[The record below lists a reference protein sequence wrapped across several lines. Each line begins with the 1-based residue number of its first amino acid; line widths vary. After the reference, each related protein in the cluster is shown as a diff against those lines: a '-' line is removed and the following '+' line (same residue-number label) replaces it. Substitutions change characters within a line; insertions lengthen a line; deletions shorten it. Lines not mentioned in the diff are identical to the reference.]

1 MAEKKAAPQNKGAL
15 EQNKK
20 KRRRLRLNYPWLS
33 AAVPLVVLM
42 VILSFAHPRFLT
54 TSNMTS
60 ILLQAAVYVIMALGM
75 SFVLMTGGID
85 LSQGSLLALVGV
97 VSASILESTNSIPLA
112 IIASIIVGAAVGAA
126 NGLVVSCLK
135 IPPFIMTLSTMYLCR
150 GLTLVITQATPI
162 TVKNE
167 GFKWLGGGSVLGIP
181 VPVIIFLIAAFV
193 GQFILSY
200 TATGR
205 YVLAV
210 GSNRE
215 AARLS
220 GVKTRWN
227 ECKVYIISGIMVAIA
242 GIVYVARL
250 GAAQA
255 TAGESYE
262 MEAVAAS
269 VLGGTSVLG
278 GEGGIIGT
286 VMGAI
291 VVAIIRNAIVLL
303 NVSTYYQQMI
313 TGAVI
318 LIAVIVDVQRKARL
332 AKEVN

>member
-1 MAEKKAAPQNKGAL
+1 MKHLKDTSAAALSPQRKIHFD
-15 EQNKK
+15 
-20 KRRRLRLNYPWLS
+20 YPWLS

-42 VILSFAHPRFLT
+42 IVLPLANPRFLT
-54 TSNMTS
+54 VSNLTSV
-60 ILLQAAVYVIMALGM
+60 LLQAAVYVIMALGM

-85 LSQGSLLALVGV
+85 LSQGSLLALTGVVAAYIVENQGSVLLAILASILVGALVGV
-97 VSASILESTNSIPLA
+97 V
-112 IIASIIVGAAVGAA
+112 
-126 NGLVVSCLK
+126 NGSVISRLS

-150 GLTLVITQATPI
+150 GLTLVITQASPI
-162 TVKNE
+162 SISSDT
-167 GFKWLGGGSVLGIP
+167 FRWIGSGDFLGIP
-181 VPVIIFLIAAFV
+181 VPVII

-205 YVLAV
+205 YILAV

-220 GVKTRWN
+220 GIKTRWN

-242 GIVYVARL
+242 GVVYVARL

-255 TAGESYE
+255 NAGQSYE

-269 VLGGTSVLG
+269 VLGG
-278 GEGGIIGT
+278 EGNIVGT
-286 VMGAI
+286 VLGAI

-303 NVSTYYQQMI
+303 EVSTYYQQMI

-318 LIAVIVDVQRKARL
+318 LLAVIVDVQRKARA
-332 AKEVN
+332 AKRVD

>member
-1 MAEKKAAPQNKGAL
+1 MKHLKDTSAATLSPQRKIHFD
-15 EQNKK
+15 
-20 KRRRLRLNYPWLS
+20 YPWLS

-42 VILSFAHPRFLT
+42 IVLPLANPRFLT
-54 TSNMTS
+54 VSNLTSV
-60 ILLQAAVYVIMALGM
+60 LLQAAVYVIMALGM

-85 LSQGSLLALVGV
+85 LSQGSLLALTGVVAAYIVENQGSVLLAILASILVGALVGV
-97 VSASILESTNSIPLA
+97 V
-112 IIASIIVGAAVGAA
+112 
-126 NGLVVSCLK
+126 NGSVISRLS

-150 GLTLVITQATPI
+150 GLTLVITQASPI
-162 TVKNE
+162 SISSDT
-167 GFKWLGGGSVLGIP
+167 FRWIGSGDFLGIP
-181 VPVIIFLIAAFV
+181 VPVIIFVTAAII

-205 YVLAV
+205 YILAV

-220 GVKTRWN
+220 GIKTRWN

-242 GIVYVARL
+242 GVVYVARL

-255 TAGESYE
+255 NAGQSYE

-278 GEGGIIGT
+278 GEGNIVGT
-286 VMGAI
+286 VLGAI

-303 NVSTYYQQMI
+303 EVSTYYQQMI

-318 LIAVIVDVQRKARL
+318 LLAVIVDVQRKARA
-332 AKEVN
+332 AKRVD

>member
-1 MAEKKAAPQNKGAL
+1 MELKKEAAERAV
-15 EQNKK
+15 K
-20 KRRRLRLNYPWLS
+20 KRKIRFDYPWIS

-42 VILSFAHPRFLT
+42 AVLPFAHPMFLT
-54 TSNMTS
+54 TSN
-60 ILLQAAVYVIMALGM
+60 ILGILRQAAVYVIMGLGM

-97 VSASILESTNSIPLA
+97 VSAYIVENTGSIFLA
-112 IIASIIVGAAVGAA
+112 ILAGVVVGALTGAA
-126 NGLVVSCLK
+126 NGVVISCLK

-150 GLTLVITQATPI
+150 GLTLVITKASPI
-162 TVKNE
+162 AITNSA
-167 GFKWLGGGSVLGIP
+167 FKWIGGGSLLGIP
-181 VPVIIFLIAAFV
+181 VPVLIFIIAAAV

-205 YVLAV
+205 YILAV

-220 GVKTRWN
+220 GIKTRWN
-227 ECKVYIISGIMVAIA
+227 ECKVYIISGVMVAIA
-242 GIVYVARL
+242 GVVYVARL

-255 TAGESYE
+255 TAGQSYE

-286 VMGAI
+286 VMGAV

-303 NVSTYYQQMI
+303 EVSTYYQQMI

-318 LIAVIVDVQRKARL
+318 LIAVIVDVQRKARA
-332 AKEVN
+332 AKKVN

>member
-1 MAEKKAAPQNKGAL
+1 MVAAYIVENQG
-15 EQNKK
+15 
-20 KRRRLRLNYPWLS
+20 S
-33 AAVPLVVLM
+33 VLLA
-42 VILSFAHPRFLT
+42 ILA
-54 TSNMTS
+54 S
-60 ILLQAAVYVIMALGM
+60 ILVG
-75 SFVLMTGGID
+75 
-85 LSQGSLLALVGV
+85 ALVGV
-97 VSASILESTNSIPLA
+97 V
-112 IIASIIVGAAVGAA
+112 
-126 NGLVVSCLK
+126 NGSVISRLS

-150 GLTLVITQATPI
+150 GLTLVITQASPI
-162 TVKNE
+162 SISSDT
-167 GFKWLGGGSVLGIP
+167 FRWIGSGDFLGIP
-181 VPVIIFLIAAFV
+181 VPVIIFVTAAII

-205 YVLAV
+205 YILAV

-220 GVKTRWN
+220 GIKTRWN

-242 GIVYVARL
+242 GVVYVARL

-255 TAGESYE
+255 NAGQSYE

-278 GEGGIIGT
+278 GEGNIVGT
-286 VMGAI
+286 VLGAI

-303 NVSTYYQQMI
+303 EVSTYYQQMI

-318 LIAVIVDVQRKARL
+318 LLAVIVDVQRKARA
-332 AKEVN
+332 AKRVD

>member
-1 MAEKKAAPQNKGAL
+1 MKHLKDTSAAALSPQRKIHFD
-15 EQNKK
+15 
-20 KRRRLRLNYPWLS
+20 YPWLS

-42 VILSFAHPRFLT
+42 IVLPLANPRFLT
-54 TSNMTS
+54 VSNLTSV
-60 ILLQAAVYVIMALGM
+60 LLQAAVYVIMALGM

-85 LSQGSLLALVGV
+85 LSQGSLLALTGVVAAYIVENQGSVLLAILASILVGALVGV
-97 VSASILESTNSIPLA
+97 V
-112 IIASIIVGAAVGAA
+112 
-126 NGLVVSCLK
+126 NGSVISRLS

-150 GLTLVITQATPI
+150 GLTLVITQASPI
-162 TVKNE
+162 SISSDT
-167 GFKWLGGGSVLGIP
+167 FRWIGSGDFLGIP
-181 VPVIIFLIAAFV
+181 VPVIIFVTAAII
-193 GQFILSY
+193 GQFILSN

-205 YVLAV
+205 YILPV

-220 GVKTRWN
+220 GIKTRWN

-242 GIVYVARL
+242 GVVYVARL

-255 TAGESYE
+255 NAGQSYE

-278 GEGGIIGT
+278 GEGNIVGT
-286 VMGAI
+286 VLGAI

-303 NVSTYYQQMI
+303 EVSTYYQQMI

-318 LIAVIVDVQRKARL
+318 LLAVIVDVQRKARA
-332 AKEVN
+332 AKRVD

>member
-1 MAEKKAAPQNKGAL
+1 MKHLKDTSAAALSPQRKIHFD
-15 EQNKK
+15 
-20 KRRRLRLNYPWLS
+20 YPWLS

-42 VILSFAHPRFLT
+42 IVLPLANPRFLT
-54 TSNMTS
+54 VSNLTSV
-60 ILLQAAVYVIMALGM
+60 LLQAAVYVIMALGM

-85 LSQGSLLALVGV
+85 LSQGSLLALTGVVAAYIVENQGSVLLAILASILVGALVGV
-97 VSASILESTNSIPLA
+97 V
-112 IIASIIVGAAVGAA
+112 
-126 NGLVVSCLK
+126 NGSVISRLS

-150 GLTLVITQATPI
+150 GLTLVITQASPI
-162 TVKNE
+162 SISSDT
-167 GFKWLGGGSVLGIP
+167 FRWIGSGDFLGIP
-181 VPVIIFLIAAFV
+181 VPVIIFVTAAII

-205 YVLAV
+205 YILAV

-220 GVKTRWN
+220 GIKTRWN

-242 GIVYVARL
+242 GVVYVARL

-255 TAGESYE
+255 NAGQSYE

-278 GEGGIIGT
+278 GEGNIVCT
-286 VMGAI
+286 VLGAI
-291 VVAIIRNAIVLL
+291 VLAIIRNSIVLL
-303 NVSTYYQQMI
+303 EVSTYYQQMI

-318 LIAVIVDVQRKARL
+318 LLAVIVDVQRKARA
-332 AKEVN
+332 AKRVD

>member
-1 MAEKKAAPQNKGAL
+1 MNEKKGAPDAKL
-15 EQNKK
+15 TKH
-20 KRRRLRLNYPWLS
+20 RRFHLNYPWLS
-33 AAVPLVVLM
+33 AAVPLVVL
-42 VILSFAHPRFLT
+42 VVGLSIAHPRFLT
-54 TSNMTS
+54 QSNVTS

-97 VSASILESTNSIPLA
+97 VAADLLQRTNSIPLA
-112 IIASIIVGAAVGAA
+112 IIASILVGAAVGAA

-162 TVKNE
+162 TVQNTS
-167 GFKWLGGGSVLGIP
+167 FKWIGGGSVLGIP
-181 VPVIIFLIAAFV
+181 VPVIIFLIAAAV

-200 TATGR
+200 T
-205 YVLAV
+205 LAV

-227 ECKVYIISGIMVAIA
+227 ECKVYIISGVMVAIA

-255 TAGESYE
+255 TAGETYE

-318 LIAVIVDVQRKARL
+318 LVAVIIDVQRKARV
-332 AKEVN
+332 AKQVD

>member
-1 MAEKKAAPQNKGAL
+1 MNEKKGAPDAKL
-15 EQNKK
+15 TKH
-20 KRRRLRLNYPWLS
+20 RRFHLNYPWLS
-33 AAVPLVVLM
+33 EAVPLVVL
-42 VILSFAHPRFLT
+42 VVGLSIAHPRFLT
-54 TSNMTS
+54 QSNVTS

-97 VSASILESTNSIPLA
+97 VAADLLQRTNSIPLA
-112 IIASIIVGAAVGAA
+112 IIASILVGAAVGAA

-162 TVKNE
+162 TVQNTS
-167 GFKWLGGGSVLGIP
+167 FKWIGGGSVLGIP
-181 VPVIIFLIAAFV
+181 VPVIIFLIAAAV

-205 YVLAV
+205 YILAV

-227 ECKVYIISGIMVAIA
+227 ECKVYIISGVMVAIA

-255 TAGESYE
+255 TAGETYE

-318 LIAVIVDVQRKARL
+318 LVAVIIDVQRKARV
-332 AKEVN
+332 AKQVD

>member
-1 MAEKKAAPQNKGAL
+1 M
-15 EQNKK
+15 EQTKTA
-20 KRRRLRLNYPWLS
+20 KRQQHKFNFNYPWIS
-33 AAVPLVVLM
+33 AAIPLVVL
-42 VILSFAHPRFLT
+42 VALLSIAHPRFLT
-54 TSNMTS
+54 ISNLSS
-60 ILLQAAVYVIMALGM
+60 ILVQAAVYVIMALGM

-97 VSASILESTNSIPLA
+97 IAAYILQSIDSIPLA
-112 IIASIIVGAAVGAA
+112 ILASIIVGIVVGAA
-126 NGLVVSCLK
+126 NGIVVSCLK

-162 TVKNE
+162 TIKNDA
-167 GFKWLGGGSVLGIP
+167 FKWIGGGSILHIP
-181 VPVIIFLIAAFV
+181 VPVFIFLIAAVV

-205 YVLAV
+205 FILAV

-220 GVKTRWN
+220 GIKTRWT

-255 TAGESYE
+255 TAGQSYE

-286 VMGAI
+286 VMGAV
-291 VVAIIRNAIVLL
+291 VVAIIRNAIILL
-303 NVSTYYQQMI
+303 EVSTYYQQMI

-318 LIAVIVDVQRKARL
+318 LIAVIVDVQRKARA
-332 AKEVN
+332 AKQVD

>member
-1 MAEKKAAPQNKGAL
+1 M
-15 EQNKK
+15 EQKNELK
-20 KRRRLRLNYPWLS
+20 KRRKLNLNYPWIS
-33 AAVPLVVLM
+33 AAVPLVVLT
-42 VILSFAHPRFLT
+42 VILSIAHPRFLT
-54 TSNMTS
+54 VSNLSS
-60 ILLQAAVYVIMALGM
+60 ILVQAAVYVIMALGM

-97 VSASILESTNSIPLA
+97 IAAYILQNFNSIPLA
-112 IIASIIVGAAVGAA
+112 ILASILVGAIVGAA
-126 NGLVVSCLK
+126 NGTVISCLK

-162 TVKNE
+162 TIKNDA
-167 GFKWLGGGSVLGIP
+167 FKWNGGGSLLGIP
-181 VPVIIFLIAAFV
+181 VPVFIFLIAAAV

-205 YVLAV
+205 YILAV

-220 GVKTRWN
+220 GIKTRWN

-255 TAGESYE
+255 TAGQSYE

-286 VMGAI
+286 VMGAV
-291 VVAIIRNAIVLL
+291 VVAIIRNAIILL
-303 NVSTYYQQMI
+303 DVSTYYQQMI

-318 LIAVIVDVQRKARL
+318 LVAVIVDVQRKAR
-332 AKEVN
+332 AARQVD

>member
-1 MAEKKAAPQNKGAL
+1 MKHLKDTSAAALSPQRKIHFD
-15 EQNKK
+15 
-20 KRRRLRLNYPWLS
+20 YPWLS

-42 VILSFAHPRFLT
+42 IVLPLANPRFLT
-54 TSNMTS
+54 VSNLTSV
-60 ILLQAAVYVIMALGM
+60 LLQAAVYVIMALGM

-85 LSQGSLLALVGV
+85 LSQGSLLALTGVVAAYIVENQGSVLLAILASILVGALVGV
-97 VSASILESTNSIPLA
+97 V
-112 IIASIIVGAAVGAA
+112 
-126 NGLVVSCLK
+126 NGSVISRLS

-150 GLTLVITQATPI
+150 GLTLVITQASPI
-162 TVKNE
+162 SISSDT
-167 GFKWLGGGSVLGIP
+167 FRWIGSGDFLGIP
-181 VPVIIFLIAAFV
+181 FPVIIFVTAAII

-205 YVLAV
+205 YILAV

-220 GVKTRWN
+220 GIKTRWN

-242 GIVYVARL
+242 GVVYVARL

-255 TAGESYE
+255 NAGQSYE

-278 GEGGIIGT
+278 GEGNIVGT
-286 VMGAI
+286 VLGAI

-303 NVSTYYQQMI
+303 EVSTYYQQMI

-318 LIAVIVDVQRKARL
+318 LLAVIVDVQRKARA
-332 AKEVN
+332 AKRVD

>member
-1 MAEKKAAPQNKGAL
+1 MKDKKSPAEAAPQ
-15 EQNKK
+15 
-20 KRRRLRLNYPWLS
+20 KRRKFHFDYPWLS
-33 AAVPLVVLM
+33 AAVPLVVLL
-42 VILSFAHPRFLT
+42 VVLPFANPRFLT
-54 TSNMTS
+54 VSNLTSV
-60 ILLQAAVYVIMALGM
+60 LLQSAVYVIMALGM

-97 VSASILESTNSIPLA
+97 VAAYIVENQGSIFLA
-112 IIASIIVGAAVGAA
+112 ILASVVVGALVGLA
-126 NGLVVSCLK
+126 NGVVISCLK

-150 GLTLVITQATPI
+150 GLTMVITQASPI
-162 TVKNE
+162 AISNTS
-167 GFKWLGGGSVLGIP
+167 FRWIGSGDLLGIP
-181 VPVIIFLIAAFV
+181 VPVIIFLIAAAV

-205 YVLAV
+205 YILAV

-255 TAGESYE
+255 NAGQSYE

-286 VMGAI
+286 VLGAI

-303 NVSTYYQQMI
+303 EVSTYYQQMI

-318 LIAVIVDVQRKARL
+318 LLAVIVDVQRKARA
-332 AKEVN
+332 AKRVD

>member
-1 MAEKKAAPQNKGAL
+1 MKHLKDTSAAALSPQRKIHFD
-15 EQNKK
+15 
-20 KRRRLRLNYPWLS
+20 YPWLS

-42 VILSFAHPRFLT
+42 IVLPLANPRFLT
-54 TSNMTS
+54 VSNLTSV
-60 ILLQAAVYVIMALGM
+60 LLQAAVYVIMALGM

-85 LSQGSLLALVGV
+85 LSQGSLLALTGVVAAYIVENQGSVLLAILASILVGALVGV
-97 VSASILESTNSIPLA
+97 V
-112 IIASIIVGAAVGAA
+112 
-126 NGLVVSCLK
+126 NGSVISRLS

-150 GLTLVITQATPI
+150 GLTLVITQASPI
-162 TVKNE
+162 SISSDT
-167 GFKWLGGGSVLGIP
+167 FRWIGSGDFLGIP
-181 VPVIIFLIAAFV
+181 VPVIIFVTAAII
-193 GQFILSY
+193 GQFSLSY

-205 YVLAV
+205 YILAV

-220 GVKTRWN
+220 GIKTRWN

-242 GIVYVARL
+242 GVVYVARL

-255 TAGESYE
+255 NAGQSYE

-278 GEGGIIGT
+278 GEGNIVGT
-286 VMGAI
+286 VLGAI

-303 NVSTYYQQMI
+303 EVSTYYQQMI

-318 LIAVIVDVQRKARL
+318 LLAVIVDVQRKARA
-332 AKEVN
+332 AKRVD

>member
-1 MAEKKAAPQNKGAL
+1 MKQKNTAAGSPTA
-15 EQNKK
+15 
-20 KRRRLRLNYPWLS
+20 KRRKFHFDYPWLS
-33 AAVPLVVLM
+33 AAVPLVILMIVLP
-42 VILSFAHPRFLT
+42 VANSRFLT
-54 TSNMTS
+54 VSNLTSV
-60 ILLQAAVYVIMALGM
+60 LLQAAVYVIMALGM

-85 LSQGSLLALVGV
+85 LSQGSLLARVGV
-97 VSASILESTNSIPLA
+97 VAADIIEHQGSILVA
-112 IIASIIVGAAVGAA
+112 VIASLLVGALVGLI
-126 NGLVVSCLK
+126 NGTIISCLK

-150 GLTLVITQATPI
+150 GLTLVITQASPI
-162 TVKNE
+162 AISNA
-167 GFKWLGGGSVLGIP
+167 GFRWIGSGSIAGIP
-181 VPVIIFLIAAFV
+181 VPVIIFLIATAA

-205 YVLAV
+205 YILAV

-220 GVKTRWN
+220 GIKTRWN

-255 TAGESYE
+255 NAGLSYE
-262 MEAVAAS
+262 MEAVAAA

-278 GEGGIIGT
+278 GEGSIIGT
-286 VMGAI
+286 VLGAI

-318 LIAVIVDVQRKARL
+318 LLAVIVDVRRKAAS
-332 AKEVN
+332 AKRVD

>member
-1 MAEKKAAPQNKGAL
+1 M
-15 EQNKK
+15 KK
-20 KRRRLRLNYPWLS
+20 KLRKRFHFDYPWIT
-33 AAVPLVVLM
+33 AAIALVVL
-42 VILSFAHPRFLT
+42 VIPLSIANPAFLSA
-54 TSNMTS
+54 SNIMG
-60 ILLQAAVYVIMALGM
+60 ILRQAAVYVIMGLGM
-75 SFVLMTGGID
+75 SFVMMTGGVD

-97 VSASILESTNSIPLA
+97 VAATIVQTTGFIPLA
-112 IIASIIVGAAVGAA
+112 ILAAVLVGAAVGAV
-126 NGLVVSCLK
+126 NGTIISCLR

-150 GLTLVITQATPI
+150 GVTLVITQATPVTI
-162 TVKNE
+162 TNG
-167 GFKWLGGGSVLGIP
+167 GFKWIGAGTLLGLP
-181 VPVIIFLIAAFV
+181 VPVYIFVIAAIV

-205 YVLAV
+205 FVLAV

-220 GVKTRWN
+220 GIKTKWN

-255 TAGESYE
+255 TAGQTYE

-278 GEGGIIGT
+278 GEGSIVGT
-286 VMGAI
+286 VLGAI
-291 VVAIIRNAIVLL
+291 VVAIVRNAMVLL
-303 NVSTYYQQMI
+303 EISTYYQQVV

-318 LIAVIVDVQRKARL
+318 LIAVIIDVQRKSRS
-332 AKEVN
+332 AKRID

>member
-1 MAEKKAAPQNKGAL
+1 MKQTKEAAPAAP
-15 EQNKK
+15 KK
-20 KRRRLRLNYPWLS
+20 KQRHSFNYPWMS
-33 AAVPLVVLM
+33 AAVPLVVLL
-42 VILSFAHPRFLT
+42 VTLPIANSRFLT
-54 TSNMTS
+54 VSNLTS

-97 VSASILESTNSIPLA
+97 VAAYIVEHQGSIFLAVVASIL
-112 IIASIIVGAAVGAA
+112 VGALVGLA
-126 NGLVVSCLK
+126 NGTVISCLK

-150 GLTLVITQATPI
+150 GLTLVITQASPI
-162 TVKNE
+162 SITNAS
-167 GFKWLGGGSVLGIP
+167 FRWIGSGRVLGIP
-181 VPVIIFLIAAFV
+181 VPVIIFVVAAVV

-205 YVLAV
+205 YILAV

-220 GVKTRWN
+220 GIKTRWN
-227 ECKVYIISGIMVAIA
+227 ECKVYIISGVMVAIA
-242 GIVYVARL
+242 GIVYVTRL

-255 TAGESYE
+255 NAGQSYE

-286 VMGAI
+286 VLGAI

-303 NVSTYYQQMI
+303 EVSTYYQQMI

-318 LIAVIVDVQRKARL
+318 LLAVIVDVQRKARA
-332 AKEVN
+332 AKRVD

>member
-1 MAEKKAAPQNKGAL
+1 MQAAIIFII
-15 EQNKK
+15 
-20 KRRRLRLNYPWLS
+20 
-33 AAVPLVVLM
+33 AAV
-42 VILSFAHPRFLT
+42 
-54 TSNMTS
+54 
-60 ILLQAAVYVIMALGM
+60 
-75 SFVLMTGGID
+75 
-85 LSQGSLLALVGV
+85 
-97 VSASILESTNSIPLA
+97 
-112 IIASIIVGAAVGAA
+112 
-126 NGLVVSCLK
+126 
-135 IPPFIMTLSTMYLCR
+135 
-150 GLTLVITQATPI
+150 
-162 TVKNE
+162 
-167 GFKWLGGGSVLGIP
+167 
-181 VPVIIFLIAAFV
+181 V

-205 YVLAV
+205 YILAV

-220 GVKTRWN
+220 GIKTRWN
-227 ECKVYIISGIMVAIA
+227 ECKVYIISGIMVSIA

-255 TAGESYE
+255 NAGQSYE

-286 VMGAI
+286 VLGAI

-303 NVSTYYQQMI
+303 EISTYYQQMI

-318 LIAVIVDVQRKARL
+318 LLAVIVDVQRKAAA
-332 AKEVN
+332 AKRVD

>member
-1 MAEKKAAPQNKGAL
+1 MNEKKGAPDAKL
-15 EQNKK
+15 TKH
-20 KRRRLRLNYPWLS
+20 RRFHLNYPWLS
-33 AAVPLVVLM
+33 AAVPLVVL
-42 VILSFAHPRFLT
+42 VVGLSIAHPRFLT
-54 TSNMTS
+54 QSNVTS

-97 VSASILESTNSIPLA
+97 AAADLLQRTNSIPLA
-112 IIASIIVGAAVGAA
+112 IIATILVGAAVGAA

-162 TVKNE
+162 TVQNTS
-167 GFKWLGGGSVLGIP
+167 FKWIGGGSVLGIP
-181 VPVIIFLIAAFV
+181 VPVIIFLIAAAV

-205 YVLAV
+205 YILAV

-227 ECKVYIISGIMVAIA
+227 ECKVYIISGVMVAIA

-255 TAGESYE
+255 TAGETYE

-318 LIAVIVDVQRKARL
+318 LVAVIIDVQRKARV
-332 AKEVN
+332 AKQVD

>member
-1 MAEKKAAPQNKGAL
+1 MKHLKDTSAAALSPQRKIHFD
-15 EQNKK
+15 
-20 KRRRLRLNYPWLS
+20 YPWLS

-42 VILSFAHPRFLT
+42 IVLPLANPRFLT
-54 TSNMTS
+54 VSNLTSV
-60 ILLQAAVYVIMALGM
+60 LLQAAVYVIMALGM

-85 LSQGSLLALVGV
+85 LSQGSLLALTGVVAAYIVQNQGSVLLAILASILVGALVGV
-97 VSASILESTNSIPLA
+97 V
-112 IIASIIVGAAVGAA
+112 
-126 NGLVVSCLK
+126 NGSVISRLS

-150 GLTLVITQATPI
+150 GLTLVITQASPI
-162 TVKNE
+162 SSDT
-167 GFKWLGGGSVLGIP
+167 FRWIGSGDFLGIP
-181 VPVIIFLIAAFV
+181 VPVIIFVTAAII

-205 YVLAV
+205 YILAV

-220 GVKTRWN
+220 GIKTRWN

-242 GIVYVARL
+242 GVVYVARL

-255 TAGESYE
+255 NAGQSYE

-278 GEGGIIGT
+278 GEGNIVGT
-286 VMGAI
+286 VLGAI

-303 NVSTYYQQMI
+303 EVSTYYQQMI

-318 LIAVIVDVQRKARL
+318 LLAVIVDVQRKARA
-332 AKEVN
+332 AKRVD

>member
-1 MAEKKAAPQNKGAL
+1 MAAYIVEHQGSIFL
-15 EQNKK
+15 
-20 KRRRLRLNYPWLS
+20 
-33 AAVPLVVLM
+33 AVV
-42 VILSFAHPRFLT
+42 A
-54 TSNMTS
+54 S
-60 ILLQAAVYVIMALGM
+60 ILVG
-75 SFVLMTGGID
+75 
-85 LSQGSLLALVGV
+85 ALVG
-97 VSASILESTNSIPLA
+97 L
-112 IIASIIVGAAVGAA
+112 A
-126 NGLVVSCLK
+126 NGTVISCLK

-150 GLTLVITQATPI
+150 GLTLVITQASPI
-162 TVKNE
+162 SITNAS
-167 GFKWLGGGSVLGIP
+167 FRWIGSGRVLGIP
-181 VPVIIFLIAAFV
+181 VPVIIFVVAAAV

-205 YVLAV
+205 YILAV

-220 GVKTRWN
+220 GIKTRWN
-227 ECKVYIISGIMVAIA
+227 ECKVYIISGVMVAIA
-242 GIVYVARL
+242 GIVYVTRL

-255 TAGESYE
+255 NAGQSYE

-286 VMGAI
+286 VLGAI

-303 NVSTYYQQMI
+303 EVSTYYQQMI

-318 LIAVIVDVQRKARL
+318 LLAVIVDVQRKARA
-332 AKEVN
+332 AKRVD

>member
-1 MAEKKAAPQNKGAL
+1 MEQKNTVADKQTAE
-15 EQNKK
+15 
-20 KRRRLRLNYPWLS
+20 RRKFHFDYPWLS

-42 VILSFAHPRFLT
+42 IVLPIANPRFLT
-54 TSNMTS
+54 VSNLTGV
-60 ILLQAAVYVIMALGM
+60 LVQAAVYVIMALGM

-97 VSASILESTNSIPLA
+97 VAAYIVGHQGSIILA
-112 IIASIIVGAAVGAA
+112 IIASLLVGALVGLA
-126 NGLVVSCLK
+126 NGTIISCLK

-150 GLTLVITQATPI
+150 GLTLVII
-162 TVKNE
+162 SDKNFRWI
-167 GFKWLGGGSVLGIP
+167 GSGSVAGIP
-181 VPVIIFLIAAFV
+181 VPVIIFIIAAVV

-205 YVLAV
+205 YILAV

-220 GVKTRWN
+220 GIKTRWN
-227 ECKVYIISGIMVAIA
+227 ECKVYIISGIMVSIA

-255 TAGESYE
+255 NAGQSYE

-286 VMGAI
+286 VLGAI

-303 NVSTYYQQMI
+303 EISTYYQQMI

-318 LIAVIVDVQRKARL
+318 LLAVIVDVQRKAAA
-332 AKEVN
+332 AKRVD